1 LVDWVGFVSVIGAA
15 LFVTVLLV
23 FLVPVE
29 ADRARRMMP
38 PRKSRK
44 PPQSESD
51 SEDKST
57 R

>member
-15 LFVTVLLV
+15 LFVTMLLV

-29 ADRARRMMP
+29 ADRARRLMP
-38 PRKSRK
+38 PKKSRK